1 MKTVL
6 TVTYEEGCAMF
17 EAAEK
22 VAQKFWTDT
31 SEILGEYAQA
41 FDAMLNAIGIEV
53 RVASSEDE
61 EEEEKEEEEEE
72 IFSELESEFILFVT
86 QQGVSYEDAK
96 AMVKTLF
103 RTEGE

>member
-22 VAQKFWTDT
+22 VAQKFRADT

-53 RVASSEDE
+53 KVASSEDE
-61 EEEEKEEEEEE
+61 GEEEEEEE
-72 IFSELESEFILFVT
+72 IFSELETEFILFVT
-86 QQGVSYEDAK
+86 QRGVSYEDAK